1 MYSVFHTPQKR
12 NGATSSKVTPSKA
25 TPSSATPS
33 KAPSFKATP
42 TKVALNGLFSDG
54 NWQCNCNPR
63 LPAVRF
69 QVKKEGANKGRWFY
83 TCQEPKD
90 SSCGF
95 FLWEDKAK
103 GREMGAVLNNTR
115 TEPHTPESRS
125 PVTPSKD
132 KRTLEGHAIA
142 SNKWLEDIRKK
153 EDDEFGAWPLTRE
166 DEEKVVK
173 TVKRTDPG
181 SFPETPRKGKMDGKT
196 ATPGSKRKRGEGE
209 SNGANMYPTP
219 TTKGTRDEDI
229 FGTPSTSRKRI
240 NGGMWDGNE
249 RSVLFSPAETPSPMR
264 FKDATIGPPP
274 KFMAS
279 PSKSSTGDSP
289 QNYDMTEEIMNL
301 LKDQHIDDEVSAQ
314 LRQMLA
320 RHALK
325 ISGIVKG
332 RDITRVALKTKDT
345 KIAELQ
351 QKITQL
357 EYKHDMDEAI
367 IKRLRAQNAG

>member
-1 MYSVFHTPQKR
+1 MYSVFNTPQKR
-12 NGATSSKVTPSKA
+12 NGATSSKVTPSKV
-25 TPSSATPS
+25 TPSRATPS

-95 FLWEDKAK
+95 FLWDDKAK
-103 GREMGAVLNNTR
+103 GREVGAVLNNTR

-142 SNKWLEDIRKK
+142 SNKRLEDIGKK

-173 TVKRTDPG
+173 TAERTDPG

-196 ATPGSKRKRGEGE
+196 ATPGSKRKRCEGE

-219 TTKGTRDEDI
+219 RTKGTRDEDI

-264 FKDATIGPPP
+264 FKDATMGPPP
-274 KFMAS
+274 KLMGS
-279 PSKSSTGDSP
+279 PSKGSTGDP
-289 QNYDMTEEIMNL
+289 LQNYDMTEDIMNL

-332 RDITRVALKTKDT
+332 RDITRVALKAKDT
-345 KIAELQ
+345 KIVELQ

-357 EYKHDMDEAI
+357 EYKHDMDGAI